1 MYLLFTVEPMKY
13 VHCFFKKENIYII
26 YIALD
31 FLLMQV
37 KWQQRRKKKPKNSQG
52 CLPGFSLTTWGSVP
66 QKNTW
71 W

>member
-1 MYLLFTVEPMKY
+1 MIKYLYNFFQMYLLFTVEPMKY

-37 KWQQRRKKKPKNSQG
+37 K
-52 CLPGFSLTTWGSVP
+52 
-66 QKNTW
+66 
-71 W
+71 